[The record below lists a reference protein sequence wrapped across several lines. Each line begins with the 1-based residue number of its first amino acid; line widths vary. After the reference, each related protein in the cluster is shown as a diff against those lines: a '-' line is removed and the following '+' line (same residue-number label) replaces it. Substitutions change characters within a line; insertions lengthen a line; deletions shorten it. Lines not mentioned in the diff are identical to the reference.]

1 MTVGLAVRLLDRGV
15 QLGIPA
21 VAVLVAMVY
30 SDLFSGYWVPKTAAV
45 MAGVPFLCGLL
56 LVRSALARK
65 LELRSTPLLWPCL
78 LFAAVS
84 LTSLL
89 WAPNPGRGLEAATFR
104 LSTLALAFLT
114 LNAYG
119 DPLQLRRLFAVLV
132 GGAALISAAGLLQYA
147 GIHLIPDIMVY
158 SPGWGATLGNL
169 NFVAHY
175 LDVIIPLAV
184 ALLFLS
190 SSGLGRVGASLA
202 LALTGSY
209 LVVSQSRAGW
219 FAVSV
224 GLLLMVLFS
233 GMGVRH
239 LRHLAFAAVV
249 LALLSPAAE
258 LVGRSVSVGQGRTAT
273 SLLEGQFERT
283 WERLL
288 SASDR
293 GDFSLLQRRII
304 WADSWSLV
312 RAHPVL
318 GIGFG
323 NFPIEVAAHRNPD
336 RHERY
341 YGLTG
346 DRRLPLVTKHAH
358 NDYIEVWAEVG
369 LPGLLALL
377 AMLGAVLWCWERD
390 LRHHPSRESRLLGL
404 GGLGAIAAT
413 AVHALFSFNF
423 KDPVASTH
431 LWIVAGAIL
440 ALASR
445 RQRQWSLD
453 RRWQNSLILAAGVG
467 AIAAGAHFGV
477 RQLLGDLTYMAG
489 QALYLKKDRGS
500 EARKLFEEAVAWR
513 YHDHHYHY
521 MVGHT
526 SASTGEFVLAAAA
539 LERSLALH
547 PNYKLSL
554 YLYGKILF
562 ERGRYE
568 DAAARL
574 ERAVI
579 VDPNYLETARYL
591 SLAHQRL
598 AVTRRAEGLHEEA
611 VDHWQRALEMVP
623 GEVNLINGLA
633 VEYHHAGRVDA
644 AIVLL
649 EQAAVAHPNDGRMM
663 GNLGSFY
670 ALIGRYREA
679 ETYLLRGLRQYPDD
693 LGFWQQLV
701 KVYRADGRLEE
712 ASRRLRGAVEMTGSA
727 SLRGALERM
736 LSGLKEEER

>member
-1 MTVGLAVRLLDRGV
+1 MTVVLAVRLLDRGLL
-15 QLGIPA
+15 LGIPA
-21 VAVLVAMVY
+21 LAVLAALVY

-45 MAGVPFLCGLL
+45 LVGVPFLCGLL
-56 LVRSALARK
+56 LVRFALAGK

-84 LTSLL
+84 LISLL
-89 WAPNPGRGLEAATFR
+89 WAMNPGRGLESAAFR
-104 LSTLALAFLT
+104 LSTMALAFLT
-114 LNAYG
+114 ANVYG
-119 DPLQLRRLFAVLV
+119 ERLQVRRLFGVLV
-132 GGAALISAAGLLQYA
+132 GGAVLISAAGLLQYA

-158 SPGWGATLGNL
+158 GPGWGATLGNP

-184 ALLFLS
+184 VLLCLS
-190 SSGLGRVGASLA
+190 SSGPGRVGAGLA

-219 FAVSV
+219 LAVSV

-233 GMGVRH
+233 GAGVRR
-239 LRHLAFAAVV
+239 LRQLALAVV
-249 LALLSPAAE
+249 VMALLSPAAE
-258 LVGRSVSVGQGRTAT
+258 LVGRSVSVGQGRTAA
-273 SLLEGQFERT
+273 SFLESQFERT

-288 SASDR
+288 SAFDR

-312 RAHPVL
+312 QAHPVL

-323 NFPIEVAAHRNPD
+323 NFAIEVAAHRNPD

-341 YGLTG
+341 YGLTRE
-346 DRRLPLVTKHAH
+346 RRLPLVTKHAH
-358 NDYIEVWAEVG
+358 NDYLEVWAEVG

-377 AMLGAVLWCWERD
+377 AMFGAVLRYWQRD

-413 AVHALFSFNF
+413 AVHAIFSFNL
-423 KDPVASTH
+423 KDPVAATH
-431 LWIVAGAIL
+431 LWIVAGAML
-440 ALASR
+440 GLASHR
-445 RQRQWSLD
+445 ERQWSLD
-453 RRWQNSLILAAGVG
+453 RRWQAGLLLVAGAG

-477 RQLLGDLTYMAG
+477 RHLLGDLTYMAG
-489 QALYLKKDRGS
+489 QALYLKNDRDP
-500 EARKLFEEAVAWR
+500 EARKLFEEAAAWR
-513 YHDHHYHY
+513 YRDHHYHY
-521 MVGHT
+521 MVGHA
-526 SASTGEFVLAAAA
+526 SASAGEFLPAAAA

-547 PNYKLSL
+547 PNYKLGL

-562 ERGRYE
+562 ERERY
-568 DAAARL
+568 AQAIARL
-574 ERAVI
+574 ERAVMA
-579 VDPNYLETARYL
+579 DPNYRDATRYL

-598 AVTRRAEGLHEEA
+598 AVTRRAEGVHEEA
-611 VDHWQRALEMVP
+611 VGHWQRALELVP

-633 VEYHHAGRVDA
+633 VEYRYAGRSDA
-644 AIVLL
+644 AILLL
-649 EQAAVAHPNDGRMM
+649 EQAAAAHPDDGRLM

-670 ALIGRYREA
+670 ALTGRYREA
-679 ETYLLRGLRQYPDD
+679 EIYLLRGLNQHPDD
-693 LGFWQQLV
+693 LGFWQWLV
-701 KVYRADGRLEE
+701 TVYRAEGRLEE
-712 ASRRLRGAVEMTGSA
+712 AARRLREAAEMAGTA
-727 SLRGALERM
+727 SVSGALERM